1 MNRSPLIDATKAV
14 ASQLIVLHHL
24 VLYAPMSDALAA
36 AWPALVEFLSQHGRL
51 AVQPFLVIGGFLT
64 AQSLDRHRG
73 RASSAPW
80 LPIAQRF
87 LRLAPPLWLALLLV
101 VLATALVGRWLAHA
115 DWLSPLP
122 SLGTVLAHLF
132 FLQDVLGVPALSA
145 GVWYVAIDFQL
156 FALFALLAWAFG
168 AAGRPLAETWAPVL
182 VAVATAASIVVF
194 SRMPAL
200 DVWAIYFLSA
210 YGLGA
215 LAAWAVGQPRA
226 RVCFVLTAAVLL
238 ADWLFAPRARPMLA
252 LATALALYGAAHL
265 RWPAS
270 AGLARW
276 AQRVMHFLADV
287 SYGVFVGHFAVII
300 LLSGLWHAMGLSGFG
315 PALAFTGLA
324 WALAIALGAGLQ
336 HAAERWTPRWRN
348 PS

>member
-1 MNRSPLIDATKAV
+1 MNRSALIDITKAV

-24 VLYAPMSDALAA
+24 ALYAPMSDAIAA
-36 AWPALVEFLSQHGRL
+36 AWPAVVEFLSQRGRL

-64 AQSLDRHRG
+64 AQALERRRG
-73 RASSAPW
+73 QAP
-80 LPIAQRF
+80 LPLMVQRF

-101 VLATALVGRWLAHA
+101 ALATALVGDRLAHE

-122 SLGTVLAHLF
+122 SVGTVLAHLF

-156 FALFALLAWAFG
+156 FALYAVLAWAFG
-168 AAGRPLAETWAPVL
+168 RQGHPLSVTAAPVI
-182 VAVATAASIVVF
+182 VALATALSIAVF
-194 SRMPAL
+194 SRMSAL

-226 RVCFVLTAAVLL
+226 RFWFVLTAAMLL
-238 ADWLFAPRARPMLA
+238 VDWVIAPRSRPALA
-252 LATALALYGAAHL
+252 LVTALALYGVAHL
-265 RWPAS
+265 RWQAT
-270 AGLARW
+270 AGISRGL
-276 AQRVMHFLADV
+276 QRVVHFLADA

-300 LLSGLWHAMGLSGFG
+300 VLSGLWQAQGLTGVG
-315 PALAFTGLA
+315 PALVFTGLA
-324 WALAIALGAGLQ
+324 WVSAIALGAGLQ
-336 HAAERWTPRWRN
+336 RAADRWTPRWRT

>member
-1 MNRSPLIDATKAV
+1 MNRSVLIDTTKAM
-14 ASQLIVLHHL
+14 ALQLIVLHHL
-24 VLYAPMSDALAA
+24 TLYAPMTDAIAA
-36 AWPALVEFLSQHGRL
+36 AWPALTDFLSQHGRL

-64 AQSLDRHRG
+64 ALSLDRR
-73 RASSAPW
+73 RARAP
-80 LPIAQRF
+80 LPLIAQRF

-101 VLATALVGRWLAHA
+101 VLATALVGRWLAHT

-122 SLGTVLAHLF
+122 SVGTVLAHLF

-156 FALFALLAWAFG
+156 FALFAVLAWAFG
-168 AAGRPLAETWAPVL
+168 AAGRPLAATAAPVL
-182 VAVATAASIVVF
+182 VALATALSIAVF
-194 SRMPAL
+194 SRVPTL
-200 DVWAIYFLSA
+200 DVWALYFLSA

-226 RVCFVLTAAVLL
+226 RVCFVLTAAVLMS
-238 ADWLFAPRARPMLA
+238 DWLIAPRARPLLA

-265 RWPAS
+265 RWPAT
-270 AGLARW
+270 AGVARA
-276 AQRVMHFLADV
+276 AQRAVRFLADA

-300 LLSGLWHAMGLSGFG
+300 LVSGLWHALGLSGVG

-336 HAAERWTPRWRN
+336 HAAERWTPRWR
-348 PS
+348 SAS